1 MRTPHTATHRGKH
14 VKILLRSGKILIDR
28 FLERKSTFI
37 YLEKHGRIRR
47 CDIRSLANLR
57 G

>member
-1 MRTPHTATHRGKH
+1 MRTPHTATHRGKQ
-14 VKILLRSGKILIDR
+14 VKILLRNGEILIDK
-28 FLERKSTFI
+28 FVERKSTFI
-37 YLEKHGRIRR
+37 YLEKYGCIRR